1 MTAGNCFK
9 CWQALQQWIIQCK
22 FLLNVYV
29 RKLQFFVKSLTAF
42 VIPVLETI
50 DVFLS
55 PENVYMSVPMLFSM
69 LMVFKRFRRILA
81 MTSRFTKH
89 PKKDR
94 RVITMRLCN
103 LCTWAFRYL
112 PSLVRDYL
120 AKTSWISLTLFFPAL
135 FVLCPSQINWHLHHI
150 RK

>member
-1 MTAGNCFK
+1 MSLSDRGQLFQMLTSSTTMDF
-9 CWQALQQWIIQCK
+9 QSK

-89 PKKDR
+89 PEKDR

-103 LCTWAFRYL
+103 LCT
-112 PSLVRDYL
+112 
-120 AKTSWISLTLFFPAL
+120 
-135 FVLCPSQINWHLHHI
+135 
-150 RK
+150 